1 MAPGEYGPVVLVGLS
16 DLLFQ
21 MIKNFICLGSSGQKI
36 FDSFQAIVVLD
47 AQPANLSGV
56 KFFKGIDIERGAHD
70 DLVQIA
76 VLKPVFIGVSQLSV
90 RFKSLSEV
98 IHDEATQVSVGVDE
112 KRPTLISSLFDEEI
126 PEGNRQPRLRF
137 CVSFEVRVE
146 KGQFRILPS
155 AVHQD
160 DLGGWIIP
168 EILVH
173 LTQCEIAATEQD
185 SETVVFGPSI
195 DCACP
200 GSDHPLRIRDN
211 DELLALK
218 GAQLLNEPL
227 LNHAFSR
234 L

>member
-1 MAPGEYGPVVLVGLS
+1 MWH
-16 DLLFQ
+16 
-21 MIKNFICLGSSGQKI
+21 KI
-36 FDSFQAIVVLD
+36 D
-47 AQPANLSGV
+47 A
-56 KFFKGIDIERGAHD
+56 
-70 DLVQIA
+70 
-76 VLKPVFIGVSQLSV
+76 
-90 RFKSLSEV
+90 
-98 IHDEATQVSVGVDE
+98 VGVRRIQILSAFEPDPSQE
-112 KRPTLISSLFDEEI
+112 DVGEIEDQRDHRLSSLFDEEI

>member
-1 MAPGEYGPVVLVGLS
+1 
-16 DLLFQ
+16 
-21 MIKNFICLGSSGQKI
+21 MIQNLICFDSSREKI
-36 FDSFQAIVVLD
+36 FDFFQPIVVLD
-47 AQPANLSGV
+47 AQPANLSCV
-56 KFFKGIDIERGAHD
+56 KLLKGIDAERGAHD
-70 DLVQIA
+70 NLVQIA
-76 VLKPVFIGVSQLSV
+76 VLKPIFIGLSQLLLV
-90 RFKSLSEV
+90 RFKSLSQV
-98 IHDEATQVSVGVDE
+98 IHDQATQVSVGVHQ
-112 KRPTLISSLFDEEI
+112 KRPTLISGLFHEEV

-137 CVSFEVRVE
+137 YVSFEVRVE

-185 SETVVFGPSI
+185 SETVVSGPSI
-195 DCACP
+195 DGARP
-200 GSDHPLRIRDN
+200 GSYHPLRIRDN
-211 DELLALK
+211 DELLALN

>member
-1 MAPGEYGPVVLVGLS
+1 M
-16 DLLFQ
+16 
-21 MIKNFICLGSSGQKI
+21 
-36 FDSFQAIVVLD
+36 
-47 AQPANLSGV
+47 
-56 KFFKGIDIERGAHD
+56 R
-70 DLVQIA
+70 
-76 VLKPVFIGVSQLSV
+76 
-90 RFKSLSEV
+90 R
-98 IHDEATQVSVGVDE
+98 TQVSVGVDE

-185 SETVVFGPSI
+185 GETVVFGPSI
-195 DCACP
+195 DGACP

-211 DELLALK
+211 DELLALE
-218 GAQLLNEPL
+218 GFSFSM
-227 LNHAFSR
+227 NHCSIMLFALMRSASQPAVGPEYS
-234 L
+234 